1 MKNRFSTSA
10 LAVGIATALGLN
22 AGTVFAEGPT
32 VYGKV
37 NVSLESI
44 DNEGAAQVVQN
55 KAAAEVDQ
63 WEWNSNASRLGV
75 KGSFDLEN
83 SGLKALYQ
91 AEYEINVDDGDKGDT
106 AFSQRNIFGGIQGNF
121 GTVIYG
127 KFDSPLK
134 SAEGKVDQFNDLK
147 GDLDYLIGGQN
158 RNANIGQYSSPKL
171 ADSIVI
177 NAAFIAAEGS
187 DTDQDGEPDD
197 SVSDTVSVSVVF
209 DNKQYYAAL
218 AFETDQTARRS
229 VDGISRGDLIRLVG
243 GAKFGALELGAL
255 LQQTQDNAADSDAQD
270 DSYLVSAAYRINK
283 VKLKAQYGISE
294 GDVSDESG
302 SLTALGADYAL
313 SDKSVI
319 YAYASQL
326 DLDEADLSDKT
337 LGIGV
342 AHTF

>member
-1 MKNRFSTSA
+1 MKKNLLAIAVGAAVALPGLA
-10 LAVGIATALGLN
+10 LAD
-22 AGTVFAEGPT
+22 GPT

-37 NVSLESI
+37 NISLENQE
-44 DNEGAAQVVQN
+44 NEIGQSGS
-55 KAAAEVDQ
+55 VDDD
-63 WEWNSNASRLGV
+63 WSLNSNASRVGI
-75 KGSFDLEN
+75 KGDFDLDFA
-83 SGLKALYQ
+83 GLKAIYQ
-91 AEYEINVDDGDKGDT
+91 AEYEINVDDGDRGDT
-106 AFSQRNIFGGIQGNF
+106 AFSQRNTFGGIQGKF

-147 GDLDYLIGGQN
+147 GDLDHLIGGQN

-197 SVSDTVSVSVVF
+197 GVFDTVSVSVVF

-218 AFETDQTARRS
+218 AYEADQAARRS

-243 GAKFGALELGAL
+243 GARFGDLELGIL

-283 VKLKAQYGISE
+283 IKLKAQYGISE

-302 SLTALGADYAL
+302 SLSAIGVDYAL

-326 DLDEADLSDKT
+326 DLDEANLSDKT

-342 AHTF
+342 AHSF